1 MMAVSEE
8 KVLSDLE
15 NSFSKEK
22 VNDVEDE
29 PTTSDD
35 VKTDAMLDEIAAKV
49 DSLDFNKVENDDD
62 DDSGDVDE
70 LHAKCM
76 ETVKKQGETINTL
89 VQQLRV
95 MFDEYQAVDQER
107 EYYEELN
114 DALIRCLEISEG
126 KINFESESEREVVEE
141 EENKTIDKEENIKNL
156 IEKEE
161 EQVEEIKQKDENNT
175 KDDNKLSDVN
185 NNDVEASSSNNNEK
199 PQVND
204 ENDNESTASECNN
217 QILNHSELIRLNRVL
232 LREIFELRH
241 QIDVMKEN
249 IHEYLNS
256 DSEGS
261 EYDTAT
267 DDEDPDHSCEHC
279 SPSHPSQAPA
289 VNGEDKVEDESYE
302 ILENENEAKIADEPD
317 TE

>member
-126 KINFESESEREVVEE
+126 K
-141 EENKTIDKEENIKNL
+141 
-156 IEKEE
+156 
-161 EQVEEIKQKDENNT
+161 
-175 KDDNKLSDVN
+175 NKL
-185 NNDVEASSSNNNEK
+185 
-199 PQVND
+199 
-204 ENDNESTASECNN
+204 
-217 QILNHSELIRLNRVL
+217 
-232 LREIFELRH
+232 
-241 QIDVMKEN
+241 
-249 IHEYLNS
+249 
-256 DSEGS
+256 
-261 EYDTAT
+261 
-267 DDEDPDHSCEHC
+267 
-279 SPSHPSQAPA
+279 
-289 VNGEDKVEDESYE
+289 
-302 ILENENEAKIADEPD
+302 
-317 TE
+317 